1 MGVPRAFNF
10 SKELALPCDLKS
22 VQGESICE
30 SNLCTVDSEADREVD
45 DSDTIAQVLL
55 SLNLEM

>member
-22 VQGESICE
+22 VQVENICE
-30 SNLCTVDSEADREVD
+30 SDLCTDKSEADREE

>member
-22 VQGESICE
+22 VQVEKICE
-30 SNLCTVDSEADREVD
+30 SDLCTENGEADREVD
-45 DSDTIAQVLL
+45 DIDTVAQVLL